1 MVETIWVRYGLT
13 RIPSALTIEMPGVV
27 HALVYN
33 IGGRKMVGDDLG
45 EIWFNTDTERIDN
58 QDRESQVSY
67 TRSYTILD
75 THTFVAV
82 KYNAVLYYRPFEIS
96 SEWERGPVCRNCKLY
111 VHTTI
116 LRSRRHQHP
125 PEGSSHK

>member
-1 MVETIWVRYGLT
+1 MRYGLT
-13 RIPSALTIEMPGVV
+13 RIPSALTVEMPGVV
-27 HALVYN
+27 HTLVYN
-33 IGGRKMVGDDLG
+33 IGRRKMVGDDLG

-67 TRSYTILD
+67 
-75 THTFVAV
+75 
-82 KYNAVLYYRPFEIS
+82 YRPFEIS
-96 SEWERGPVCRNCKLY
+96 SEWARGPVYRNCKLY
-111 VHTTI
+111 VHTAI